1 MNTVKPLFLTFLFLP
16 MVLFA
21 GPKFELYDG
30 ETINTGNHMRN
41 VEVNYDIKFKNSGD
55 DTLKIVSVSATC
67 GCSSVLLS
75 SNTLLPG
82 EDGTIKFTFNGMG
95 MGQVTKTINVSTN
108 ESPENTN
115 HQISMVMNMVD
126 PVTINPQSIIT
137 QGKVGDEIKQTATML
152 NSLDKIISISEVT
165 SNSPVVKVSS
175 DKSEISN
182 GEAASFSI
190 SIKIYEDSPVN
201 AAVIIK
207 TSEGEF
213 QIPILV
219 DVQGSDNK

>member
-1 MNTVKPLFLTFLFLP
+1 MNTVKLLFLSFLFLP
-16 MVLFA
+16 MVLVA
-21 GPKFELYDG
+21 GPKFQLYDG

-41 VEVNYDIKFKNSGD
+41 VELNYDIKFKNSGD
-55 DTLKIVSVSATC
+55 DTLKIITVSATC

-82 EDGTIKFTFNGMG
+82 EDGSIKFTFNGMG
-95 MGQVTKTINVSTN
+95 MGQVTKTIVVSTN
-108 ESPENTN
+108 EAENN
-115 HQISMVMNMVD
+115 SHQISMVMNMVD

-137 QGKVGDEIKQTATML
+137 QGKVGDEITQTATML

-175 DKSEISN
+175 DKTEISN
-182 GEAASFSI
+182 GEAASFNI
-190 SIKIYEDSPVN
+190 SIKIFEDSPVN

>member
-1 MNTVKPLFLTFLFLP
+1 
-16 MVLFA
+16 MVLVA
-21 GPKFELYDG
+21 GPKFQLYDG

-41 VEVNYDIKFKNSGD
+41 VELNYDIKFKNSGD
-55 DTLKIVSVSATC
+55 DTLKIITVSATC

-82 EDGTIKFTFNGMG
+82 EDGSIKFTFNGMG
-95 MGQVTKTINVSTN
+95 MGQVTKTIVVSTN
-108 ESPENTN
+108 EAENN
-115 HQISMVMNMVD
+115 SHQISMVMNMVD

-137 QGKVGDEIKQTATML
+137 QGKVGDEITQTATML

-175 DKSEISN
+175 DKTEISN
-182 GEAASFSI
+182 GEAASFNI
-190 SIKIYEDSPVN
+190 SIKIFEDSPVN